1 MANGPAYFA
10 HSYGP
15 WAVVTGAS
23 SGIGAELARQLA
35 GRGCNLLLV
44 ARRLERLRQ
53 LAEELKHQH
62 GVETDTLALDLARSD
77 FLESLLDASDRRDV
91 GLVVCNAGLGAK
103 GLHHETARAQ
113 IESVLSVNCRAVP
126 LMAGAFRPQLI
137 ARGPGGLCL
146 TGPLAGAGGVT
157 CCATDCARRGDVRA
171 LRGQPAA
178 HGSRPTAPQPH
189 RLGPSG
195 TSGGFTMIPSRSP
208 KQTRNCI
215 PLVGSAE
222 PSESVWRSL
231 DAARRAAEAITLRP
245 APHEAFKGRVV
256 GCDCRGKRRGK
267 LPQRLGSFS

>member
-1 MANGPAYFA
+1 MANGQAYFA
-10 HSYGP
+10 HRYGP

-113 IESVLSVNCRAVP
+113 IESVLSVNCRAVT
-126 LMAGAFRPQLI
+126 LMAGAFLPKLIDRGRGGLLLTGSIEAAVGFPYSATYSASKAYVRAFGEALWSEARPAGVDVLVLAPGATDTEILPAQGIRPDKMTGLMSPQVV
-137 ARGPGGLCL
+137 ARGALEHLGKGPHYIPGVHNKAMVAVLGLL
-146 TGPLAGAGGVT
+146 PRRLAVALAGKG
-157 CCATDCARRGDVRA
+157 
-171 LRGQPAA
+171 
-178 HGSRPTAPQPH
+178 
-189 RLGPSG
+189 
-195 TSGGFTMIPSRSP
+195 MRSA
-208 KQTRNCI
+208 I
-215 PLVGSAE
+215 AGSA
-222 PSESVWRSL
+222 S
-231 DAARRAAEAITLRP
+231 D
-245 APHEAFKGRVV
+245 
-256 GCDCRGKRRGK
+256 
-267 LPQRLGSFS
+267 